1 MSEAQALDQDV
12 IDESKPITFA
22 PREWFFFKEEVKD
35 QVAEGKGVDFLKAFR
50 AARFYAEIERRT
62 EDVKAGRNVVKFTAE
77 EWERYVNEQTL
88 S

>member
-12 IDESKPITFA
+12 IDESKPINFA
-22 PREWFFFKEEVKD
+22 PREWYFFQEEIKD
-35 QVAEGKGVDFLKAFR
+35 QYAEGKGVDFLKAFR

-77 EWERYVNEQTL
+77 EWEAVVNAQNL
-88 S
+88 H